1 MGLQRFNLNESDRAI
16 PPTPK
21 EVYDFI
27 KSRNAMKIEVYY
39 CLDGEYVPVRCFF
52 DCSFKEC
59 HCQITTKYR
68 SDDDSR
74 IESGESL
81 MIDLERTWRE
91 NIEGEHEIECYT
103 YATCCWRKNSKL
115 IVYPYQESQDEYLEL
130 NFEANSRAEAMERF
144 FKLLE
149 VWKQQR
155 KEK

>member
-1 MGLQRFNLNESDRAI
+1 MSLQRFNLNESDRAI

-27 KSRNAMKIEVYY
+27 KSRDGMRTGINYF
-39 CLDGEYVPVRCFF
+39 LDGQYAPVNCYFNSREPLCN
-52 DCSFKEC
+52 C
-59 HCQITTKYR
+59 HVHSKFTAA
-68 SDDDSR
+68 DDSR
-74 IESGESL
+74 LEGDESL
-81 MIDLERTWRE
+81 LITLDRTWRE
-91 NIEGEHEIECYT
+91 NPHGEHEVECYT
-103 YATCCWRKNSKL
+103 YADCQWRKNFNYCG
-115 IVYPYQESQDEYLEL
+115 YPHKDSQEEYLIL